1 MNSKTFFIARGHVIR
16 RAYRGIVFGGMVI
29 GMCTL
34 LFIGKAHAVVDVDF
48 SNATATP
55 YSAPTPA
62 AATPISQ
69 DVISTIA
76 PPAAAP
82 APAANSIYVTR
93 YLPDILQG
101 AQGPADMVF
110 LIYKYLMGLVGIVA
124 VGVIMYGGVLRTMS
138 ADPSKIRQ
146 SNDYI
151 KNALKGIVLLFG
163 AQVLFNTIN
172 PNIVDIDRIQRTLQP
187 SKRIVTEPITNTEV
201 GFEESGGLAPG
212 GGGFGGGGAASRGGG
227 GTVEAAAARSRLSS
241 VGGVTLS
248 PECAPGGSTRG
259 CISLEGVQGGT
270 LDSIAA
276 MAASGIPVRITSVTE
291 GQHASGDYS
300 HANGYKWDMAAIDPK
315 FFADRPDQF
324 EKIAT
329 RSDSSATYRDKRTDA
344 ECSLER
350 SRTYRNEKNELITVV
365 PHWDCSAKPGG
376 SW

>member
-1 MNSKTFFIARGHVIR
+1 MNGETSFIAIKNMVKH
-16 RAYRGIVFGGMVI
+16 ALRGIVFGAMVI
-29 GMCTL
+29 IACALVFTGQVFAANGQDPLTPS
-34 LFIGKAHAVVDVDF
+34 DVDF
-48 SNATATP
+48 SAMPATP

-69 DVISTIA
+69 DAISTIA
-76 PPAAAP
+76 PPAAVP

-110 LIYKYLMGLVGIVA
+110 LIYQYLMGLVGIVA

-172 PNIVDIDRIQRTLQP
+172 PNIVDIDRIQRALQ
-187 SKRIVTEPITNTEV
+187 SSERIVTGPITSTAI
-201 GFEESGGLAPG
+201 SDI
-212 GGGFGGGGAASRGGG
+212 GFGTSTTAGAISTIAGSRTDYIA
-227 GTVEAAAARSRLSS
+227 GTVTPNNARSGLSS
-241 VGGVTLS
+241 VGVAML
-248 PECAPGGSTRG
+248 PECVPGGSTRG
-259 CISLEGVQGGT
+259 CISLQGVQQQT
-270 LDSIAA
+270 LDSIAM
-276 MAASGIPVRITSVTE
+276 MAEAGIPVRITSVTE
-291 GQHASGDYS
+291 GQHAAGTYS
-300 HANGYKWDMAAIDPK
+300 HATGYKWDMAAIDPK
-315 FFADRPDQF
+315 FFADRPAQF

-329 RSDSSATYRDKRTDA
+329 RSDSSATYRDKATGS

-350 SRTYRNEKNELITVV
+350 AAPV
-365 PHWDCSAKPGG
+365 HWDCSVRPDVQF
-376 SW
+376 